1 MSNKL
6 ALVNEIIRELDQRLI
21 DAYGVGPLMY
31 SPATNDNIYSKLVA
45 GEWGT
50 TYSLA
55 LCLEDSIDDDAV
67 EQGEKTIIETF
78 RKIYDNQD
86 KISYLPKIFIRVR
99 YPEQISRLCQNLGE
113 TISLLKGF
121 TLPKFVPEN
130 AEKYINEIK
139 IVNENS
145 SHTIYMMPILE
156 SGELVSLNTRHQA
169 LEKLHSML
177 IECKEYVLNIRVG
190 GNDLCHIFGIRRNA
204 NETIY
209 DIHPIA
215 NILGDIVT
223 YFFEDFVISG
233 PVWEYF
239 ADENDNWKTGLENEV
254 RMDMLNGFV
263 GKTIIH
269 PNQIEVVANSMKANQ
284 HDLADAISILTF
296 KHDLLKVSKSAS
308 GTRMNEMKT
317 HTNWAKKQIILAK
330 IYGVR

>member
-296 KHDLLKVSKSAS
+296 KHDLLKV
-308 GTRMNEMKT
+308 
-317 HTNWAKKQIILAK
+317 
-330 IYGVR
+330 

>member
-1 MSNKL
+1 MSSKR
-6 ALVNEIIRELDQRLI
+6 ALIEEIFKAIDPKFI
-21 DAYGVGPLMY
+21 DAYAVGPLMY
-31 SPATNDNIYSKLVA
+31 SPATNDKIFDKLAV
-45 GEWGT
+45 GEFGT
-50 TYSLA
+50 RFSLA

-67 EQGEKTIIETF
+67 EQGEKTVVETF
-78 RKIYDNQD
+78 RKIYANQN
-86 KISYLPKIFIRVR
+86 KIPYLPKIFIRVR
-99 YPEQISRLCQNLGE
+99 YPEQISRIYKDLGE
-113 TISLLKGF
+113 TAELLQGY
-121 TLPKFVPEN
+121 TLPKFIVEN
-130 AEKYINEIK
+130 AQIYIDEIK
-139 IVNENS
+139 KVNEQS
-145 SHTIYMMPILE
+145 SHTVYMMPILE

-169 LEKLHSML
+169 LNKLHDML
-177 IECKEYVLNIRVG
+177 MECKEYVLNVRVG
-190 GNDLCHIFGIRRNA
+190 GNDLCHIFGTRRNA

-215 NILGDIVT
+215 NILSDIIT

-239 ADENDNWKTGLENEV
+239 ADENDNWKTGLENEI
-254 RMDMLNGFV
+254 RMDLLNGFV

-284 HDLADAISILTF
+284 HDLADAINILTF
-296 KHDLLKVSKSAS
+296 KADLVQVSKSAS